1 MPSTTLGERKYQ
13 FTGDSANEIIFDP
26 VFMDDEMLSSYRL
39 MPNVVSKKR
48 IGFVEKLEK
57 IVRKYSGCGF
67 TPVGSL
73 RTYERDIV
81 VEKAKIDMEMC
92 FDEFQDTVFE
102 ETLRKGSR
110 IADLRGT
117 LMYDIWIEKIREGL
131 KLDIERIFHFGNTAS
146 SDPNYDLIDGVWTV
160 HYPALVAA
168 NLIPYKDTG
177 SGTALT
183 AGNGIASI
191 RDVVDNASN
200 ELKALPRSMKVIN
213 VTGQVYMRYI
223 QDLEDGANTTYAGD
237 EGLRRLVDGVETVTF
252 RGIPVVPKWRWDDIL
267 ENDLSVT
274 IPNYVEY
281 TTPMNKVLATD
292 TASGNLSASELTIW
306 FDEEDEKV
314 KTKTRFKI
322 GGNYVHPSLVSVGY

>member
-1 MPSTTLGERKYQ
+1 MLGERRYQ
-13 FTGDSANEIIFDP
+13 FVGDSANEIIFDP
-26 VFMDDEMLSSYRL
+26 VFMDDDLINSYRL

-67 TPVGSL
+67 TPVGNL
-73 RTYERDIV
+73 RTYERNV
-81 VEKAKIDMEMC
+81 EVEKAKIDMELC

-102 ETLRKGSR
+102 ETLRRGTR

-117 LMYDIWIEKIREGL
+117 LMYDIWIEKIREAL

-146 SDPNYDLIDGVWTV
+146 SDPNYDLIDGLWTV

-168 NLIPYKDTG
+168 NLIPRKDTG
-177 SGTALT
+177 TGTALT
-183 AGNGIASI
+183 AGNGITVI
-191 RDVVDNASN
+191 RDVVDNAPN
-200 ELKALPRSMKVIN
+200 ELKALPRNMKVIN
-213 VTGQVYMRYI
+213 VTGAVYQRYI

-237 EGLRRLVDGVETVTF
+237 EGLRRLVDGVEVVTF

-267 ENDLSVT
+267 ESDLSTAV
-274 IPNYVEY
+274 PNYVEY

-292 TASGNLSASELTIW
+292 IASGNLSASELTIW

-322 GGNYVHPSLVSVGY
+322 GGNYIHPSLISVGY